1 MLTVVNNLLAMC
13 PPTVAHLIVTIRTAL
28 QRIGAL
34 QHATVTERVLAGV
47 VGTLV
52 PLAAELTIAKQ
63 WIGMAQR
70 AFRIDCR
77 KCSIKSCLVK
87 L

>member
-1 MLTVVNNLLAMC
+1 MLTVVHNLLAMC
-13 PPTVAHLIVTIRTAL
+13 PPTVAHLIVAIWTAL

>member
-34 QHATVTERVLAGV
+34 QHATVTERVFARV
-47 VGTLV
+47 VGTPV